1 MLVRKLFLVFCFL
14 FIVHGLFSQTTYSQ
28 GDFWSRVRYGGG
40 LGLGFGNGIFN
51 ASITPSA
58 IYQVNNE
65 FAVGTSLN
73 FSYAEFQEARFIAYG
88 GSLLTLYSPIH
99 FLQLSTELEQ
109 LRVNRTQEITG
120 GTSEDNYWSPAL
132 FLGAGYSTR
141 NVTFGLRYDVLYN
154 ENKSIYASALLPF
167 VRVYF

>member
-1 MLVRKLFLVFCFL
+1 MIVRKLFLVFCFL
-14 FIVHGLFSQTTYSQ
+14 LIVHGLFSQTTYSQ

-40 LGLGFGNGIFN
+40 LGLGFGNGSFN
-51 ASITPSA
+51 AAISPSA

-73 FSYAEFQEARFIAYG
+73 FNYAKFLEARLVAYG
-88 GSLLTLYSPIH
+88 GSILTLYNPIH

-109 LRVNRTQEITG
+109 LRVNRTLQMAG
-120 GTSEDNYWSPAL
+120 GTIEENYWSPAL
-132 FLGAGYSTR
+132 FLGVGYSNR

-154 ENKSIYASALLPF
+154 ENKSIYANALMPF
-167 VRVYF
+167 VRLYF